1 MLKVGGNR
9 TNGKVI
15 YFTYQVLF
23 ATRSR
28 ACFYSHIMCNIIKI
42 RWSKLVLYR
51 CYDADSIVVRG
62 RGT

>member
-1 MLKVGGNR
+1 MVRSFLLHIR
-9 TNGKVI
+9 
-15 YFTYQVLF
+15 YFLRLDLVPVF
-23 ATRSR
+23 I
-28 ACFYSHIMCNIIKI
+28 HIMCNIIKI